1 MSDTRERAASPEE
14 LTRLFVD
21 RANAGDADGL
31 ADLYEPGAV
40 MAYPPGH
47 ETAGRA
53 AIREVLAQMLAHVP
67 DREPEPPLPTVRSGD
82 LALTSTRSAD
92 GTGIRVQVVRRQ
104 ADGSWLRVIDR
115 PELPEDAR

>member
-1 MSDTRERAASPEE
+1 MSDIKERAASPQD
-14 LTRLFVD
+14 LTRLFVE

-31 ADLYEPGAV
+31 ADLYEEDAV
-40 MAYPPGH
+40 MAWPPGR

-67 DREPEPPLPTVRSGD
+67 HREPEPPLPTVRSGD

-92 GTGIRVQVVRRQ
+92 GTGTRVQVVRRQ

-115 PELPEDAR
+115 PEQPEDAR